1 MSWFKKRK
9 VKKYWIVWWQ
19 VSFSQTWIITWL
31 MHYFTAFIEP
41 PIDTFCIFF
50 SSHSVLNKTIL
61 ETFENEKKDH
71 VLVIYHKFLCFQNT
85 FNWIMRKKLPNVA
98 PFIVAKKILKTK
110 FLFWYWGRLFCL
122 ITLEFGFFKF
132 WFGKIDATCWDSKKS
147 SFFEG

>member
-61 ETFENEKKDH
+61 QTFENEKRDH
-71 VLVIYHKFLCFQNT
+71 VLVIYHKFSLFSKHIQLNYAQKVTKCSPLHCCKKNFEDKI
-85 FNWIMRKKLPNVA
+85 FILILRK
-98 PFIVAKKILKTK
+98 T
-110 FLFWYWGRLFCL
+110 FLFDYPWIWILQILIWENWCHLLRL
-122 ITLEFGFFKF
+122 
-132 WFGKIDATCWDSKKS
+132 
-147 SFFEG
+147 

>member
-31 MHYFTAFIEP
+31 MHYFTPFIEP

-61 ETFENEKKDH
+61 QTFENEKRDH
-71 VLVIYHKFLCFQNT
+71 VLVIYHKFSLFSKHIQLNYAQKVTKCSPLHCCKKNFEDKI
-85 FNWIMRKKLPNVA
+85 FILILRK
-98 PFIVAKKILKTK
+98 T
-110 FLFWYWGRLFCL
+110 FLFDYPWIWILQILIWENWCHLLRL
-122 ITLEFGFFKF
+122 
-132 WFGKIDATCWDSKKS
+132 
-147 SFFEG
+147 